1 MAIGSKNDVSVQ
13 DRIRDRV
20 ALAAAFASF
29 AIFYVAVT
37 VSVRQPLLNDPDTF
51 LHISVG
57 EWILKNGRFPV
68 VDEFSHTAFGKSWG
82 AVDWLGQVAL
92 ALSYRV
98 AGWRGVTEITTVTF
112 SLISAVL
119 AFYLARVLRLS
130 LALSLA
136 VTITVLISSHLL
148 ARPVIFS
155 YLLLSIWVVLILEL
169 EERSWTGTLGYCL
182 VPLMLLWANVHGSFT
197 FGLLIAYIF
206 MGSAIYEAYV
216 QRDVRKLRQLVFVLV
231 GVTVAA
237 LITPYGPNSA
247 LRTVRL
253 MSIPAVT
260 QIDEWHPPDF
270 RRDPLHLAAIV
281 GVFAFLAYSGLRLR
295 GPRLLTLLLATLF
308 ALEYKRGLGLFSLL
322 APLMLARPLS
332 AWAPY
337 LSVQVNQPDPVVRF
351 ANRHSTTVAVL
362 CIVFATIVGVASWA
376 MASSIKPTERN
387 VPEKALAAAKLANVT
402 GNVLNSYN
410 FGGYLI
416 FMGIPPFVD
425 GRVELYGDQFL
436 QRYIRAM
443 ALSDADDAARMLEQ
457 FDVNWALLQPGEPIA
472 FLLQTEGWEQ
482 IYRDD
487 SAIVFMKRRPGL

>member
-155 YLLLSIWVVLILEL
+155 YLLLSIWLVLILEL
-169 EERSWTGTLGYCL
+169 EERDWTGILGYCL

-197 FGLLIAYIF
+197 LGLLIAYIF
-206 MGSAIYEAYV
+206 MGSAIYKAYV
-216 QRDVRKLRQLVFVLV
+216 QRDTGKLRHLIFVLV

-237 LITPYGPNSA
+237 LITPYGPNS
-247 LRTVRL
+247 
-253 MSIPAVT
+253 
-260 QIDEWHPPDF
+260 
-270 RRDPLHLAAIV
+270 
-281 GVFAFLAYSGLRLR
+281 
-295 GPRLLTLLLATLF
+295 
-308 ALEYKRGLGLFSLL
+308 
-322 APLMLARPLS
+322 
-332 AWAPY
+332 
-337 LSVQVNQPDPVVRF
+337 
-351 ANRHSTTVAVL
+351 
-362 CIVFATIVGVASWA
+362 
-376 MASSIKPTERN
+376 
-387 VPEKALAAAKLANVT
+387 
-402 GNVLNSYN
+402 
-410 FGGYLI
+410 
-416 FMGIPPFVD
+416 
-425 GRVELYGDQFL
+425 
-436 QRYIRAM
+436 
-443 ALSDADDAARMLEQ
+443 
-457 FDVNWALLQPGEPIA
+457 
-472 FLLQTEGWEQ
+472 
-482 IYRDD
+482 
-487 SAIVFMKRRPGL
+487 